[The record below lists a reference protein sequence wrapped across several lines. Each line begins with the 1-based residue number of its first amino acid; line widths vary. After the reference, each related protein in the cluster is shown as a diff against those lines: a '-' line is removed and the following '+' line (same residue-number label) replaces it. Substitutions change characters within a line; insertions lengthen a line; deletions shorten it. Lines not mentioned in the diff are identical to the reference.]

1 MYNTT
6 PAPVLESIDAAVL
19 LFVSGGCH
27 KHGCCCP
34 PAAPPPA
41 APPPAVA
48 AAVAAASA
56 PTPAPA
62 AQPDPT
68 SSAQPSG
75 DVVQTNVSI
84 NGKTVS

>member
-56 PTPAPA
+56 PAPT

-68 SSAQPSG
+68 PSAQPSG

-84 NGKTVS
+84 NGQPVS